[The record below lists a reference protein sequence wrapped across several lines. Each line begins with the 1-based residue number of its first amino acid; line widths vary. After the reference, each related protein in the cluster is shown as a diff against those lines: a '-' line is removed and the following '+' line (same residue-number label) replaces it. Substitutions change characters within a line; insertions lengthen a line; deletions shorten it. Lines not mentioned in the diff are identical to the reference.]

1 MRSNNDASTAHNDVV
16 HNILGK
22 VQKFPS
28 DLNIFSHNMPNAT
41 SLARELVRTSA
52 SADSTSVTPIVD
64 RFSIL
69 KDIPYSSK
77 VDFSKFDL
85 SPLSMKVEQ
94 LFTQYFV
101 AIVVGASVGAAVT
114 AGIFGGCLVSSS
126 CIRWL
131 QYSNNNFLSFW
142 ERLIGK
148 GYQRNQYGDENADV
162 DSFTTTNVS
171 VLNIESN
178 VNQMLVLK
186 SEVKA
191 KAIASNGECLSH
203 EDEYKACIQKLEK
216 MMKSLNITWNNVQK
230 MTVFLLTERHASEF
244 YSHLE
249 SIIPDFPKEQIV
261 MTTLFVSRIA
271 SGSSIQIEVLAGVN
285 TDN

>member
-114 AGIFGGCLVSSS
+114 AGIF
-126 CIRWL
+126 
-131 QYSNNNFLSFW
+131 
-142 ERLIGK
+142 
-148 GYQRNQYGDENADV
+148 
-162 DSFTTTNVS
+162 
-171 VLNIESN
+171 
-178 VNQMLVLK
+178 
-186 SEVKA
+186 
-191 KAIASNGECLSH
+191 
-203 EDEYKACIQKLEK
+203 
-216 MMKSLNITWNNVQK
+216 
-230 MTVFLLTERHASEF
+230 
-244 YSHLE
+244 
-249 SIIPDFPKEQIV
+249 
-261 MTTLFVSRIA
+261 
-271 SGSSIQIEVLAGVN
+271 
-285 TDN
+285 